1 MNKLAVKEFIIKQ
14 VPSNNV
20 ISLIV
25 KQTWLLMQLLQA
37 TFGEST
43 VRNYDI
49 SIKLIQEHY
58 LTVLPVRPNQE
69 I

>member
-1 MNKLAVKEFIIKQ
+1 
-14 VPSNNV
+14 
-20 ISLIV
+20 
-25 KQTWLLMQLLQA
+25 MQLLQA